1 LYNDLGYENLLMT
14 QTRGVKGQVLSQGF
28 SNGRSEFGLRT
39 TAQTK
44 KIGCAVLKRLVEED
58 KIFLNDDRI
67 IRELMS
73 FVSKANSFRADDNQS
88 DDLVMCLV
96 FFSWLTRQEYF
107 ADLIETAKNKYSQNE
122 ANAEDDNVLFM
133 VGEKDKKD
141 EMIPKDGWSDGS
153 VVWYPT

>member
-1 LYNDLGYENLLMT
+1 MT